1 MTEIV
6 LSGIGVTGGGI
17 GVTGAGI
24 GLTGAWTGSGVDGTI
39 PVKKS
44 LRGFASIGLAV
55 KGVTGV
61 GIGVTGAWTGSGVD
75 GTILVKKSLRG
86 FASIGLAV
94 KGITGVGIGVT
105 GAGIG
110 VTGVLAGA
118 GVRRDFS
125 TTGFGVTGFFPTV
138 LTCMHNVRIDP
149 PFQKLK

>member
-24 GLTGAWTGSGVDGTI
+24 GVTGAWTGSGVDGTI
-39 PVKKS
+39 P
-44 LRGFASIGLAV
+44 
-55 KGVTGV
+55 
-61 GIGVTGAWTGSGVD
+61 
-75 GTILVKKSLRG
+75 VKKSLRG

-110 VTGVLAGA
+110 VTGAWTGA
-118 GVRRDFS
+118 GVRRGFS
-125 TTGFGVTGFFPTV
+125 TTGFGVTGFFPTA
-138 LTCMHNVRIDP
+138 LTCMNNVRIDP
-149 PFQKLK
+149 PFQKLKYIQQIYIINKKSFWFRLKKEGNFLMN